1 MTRKILSVPALLLML
16 YSCSDTKHEI
26 WNNEPEC
33 HVKTF
38 RVGKGWAYSILIND
52 KEYVRQLFIP
62 AIEGKV
68 PFASDSQAEKTGW
81 YVVSKLKD
89 NASPSLTKKELITL
103 NILPSGEDS
112 TTTK

>member
-1 MTRKILSVPALLLML
+1 MTRKNISILALLFVLC
-16 YSCSDTKHEI
+16 SCSDTKHEI
-26 WNNEPEC
+26 LHNGPEYK
-33 HVKTF
+33 VKTF
-38 RVGKGWAYSILIND
+38 RIDKGWAYSIFINN

-89 NASPSLTKKELITL
+89 NAIPSLSRKELMTL
-103 NILPSGEDS
+103 NILPSGEYHS
-112 TTTK
+112 TTK

>member
-1 MTRKILSVPALLLML
+1 MTKKTISMLVLLFAL
-16 YSCSDTKHEI
+16 YSCSDTKHEVFH
-26 WNNEPEC
+26 NGPEYK
-33 HVKTF
+33 VKTF
-38 RVGKGWAYSILIND
+38 RVDKGWAYSIFIND

-89 NASPSLTKKELITL
+89 NASPSLSKEELVTL
-103 NILPSGEDS
+103 NILPYGEDRS
-112 TTTK
+112 TIK

>member
-1 MTRKILSVPALLLML
+1 MTKKTISILVLLFTL
-16 YSCSDTKHEI
+16 YSCSDTKHGVFQ
-26 WNNEPEC
+26 NGPEYK
-33 HVKTF
+33 VKTF
-38 RVGKGWAYSILIND
+38 QVDKGWAYSIFIND

-103 NILPSGEDS
+103 NILPSGEDH
-112 TTTK
+112 TTIN